1 MVNYQNWNLI
11 TINFVI
17 TLRKDIYLDSMA
29 VGSVVSLLIF
39 FYLFC
44 PDGPKFKHQLTFAKV
59 QQQPKNWEINIFRI
73 VYHNLIAGNLL
84 HLNTYLKLRPD
95 SCWKQYLKLRPSQL
109 LETICS
115 KLRPSHSYW
124 RQYGVL
130 ANFLLVWSSLRT
142 FFIITSKEELP
153 TFNILQRR
161 KNFLLRRCQVLYST
175 SLSVSQGG
183 TEMFREVGEWDIC
196 RRGGEW
202 DIFRRGGEWDIFR
215 RGGEWDIFRRGGEWY
230 ICRRGG
236 EWDIFRRGG
245 KWAKNIHIPL

>member
-1 MVNYQNWNLI
+1 
-11 TINFVI
+11 
-17 TLRKDIYLDSMA
+17 MA
-29 VGSVVSLLIF
+29 PTQLLEKI
-39 FYLFC
+39 LS
-44 PDGPKFKHQLTFAKV
+44 
-59 QQQPKNWEINIFRI
+59 
-73 VYHNLIAGNLL
+73 
-84 HLNTYLKLRPD
+84 KLRP
-95 SCWKQYLKLRPSQL
+95 SQLLETIRSKLRPSQL

-202 DIFRRGGEWDIFR
+202 DIC
-215 RGGEWDIFRRGGEWY
+215 RRGGEWY